1 MAFTLRERQLLGIQ
15 GLLPPCVITPEQQMK
30 RVMANFH
37 RWTNDL
43 DKYIYL
49 MSLQVCNYN
58 GAGNL
63 PVTYSVRTSPATN
76 SGKVW
81 LGS

>member
-1 MAFTLRERQLLGIQ
+1 MMMWFCTFPYIVCLFQGMAFTLRERQLLGIQ

-49 MSLQVCNYN
+49 MSLQVCN
-58 GAGNL
+58 
-63 PVTYSVRTSPATN
+63 
-76 SGKVW
+76 
-81 LGS
+81 